1 MKNFSKILI
10 ANRGE
15 IAIRIMR
22 AANELGKRTVAVYAE
37 EDKLGLHRFKADEA
51 YRIGAGLGPVAAYL
65 SIEEIIRVARACG
78 ADAIHPGYGLLSENP
93 DFVDACDAAN
103 ITFIGPKAATMRKLG
118 DKASA
123 RRVAIEAGVPVV
135 PATDVL
141 PDDMDE
147 VRRMADAVGYPF
159 MLKASW
165 GGGGRGMRPIMGPDE
180 LETMVL
186 EGRREAEAAFG
197 NGEGYLE
204 RLVQKARHVEV
215 QILGDSHGQIYHLWE
230 RDCSVQRRNQKVVER
245 APAPYLSQK
254 QREELCA
261 LGRKICAHVGYECAG
276 TVEFLMDIDTGE
288 FFFIEVNPR
297 VQVEHTV
304 TEEVTG
310 IDIVRAQILI
320 AEGRSIEEATGKASQ
335 AEITLNGHA
344 LQCRITTEDPQ
355 NNFIPDY
362 GRITAYRGAT
372 GMGIRLDGGT
382 AYSGAVITRYYDS
395 LLEKVTAWAP
405 TPEAAIARMDRALRE
420 FRIRGVSTNIAFV
433 ENLLKHETFL
443 NDTYTTKFIDNTPAL
458 FTFKKRRDRAT
469 KILTYIADI
478 TVNGH
483 PETEGRNKPAA
494 HARQPVVP
502 AVRAEHAPYGT
513 RNLLQEKGAEAVADW
528 MLAQKQLLLTD
539 TTMRDGHQSL
549 LATRMR
555 SIDMLNVAGSYAR
568 NLPQLFSVEA
578 WGGATFDVAYRFLQ
592 ECPWQRLRD
601 LRARMPNMLIQMLL
615 RASNGVGY
623 TNYPDNVVQKFVA
636 QSAETG
642 VDVFRVFDSLNWV
655 ENMRVAMDAVVES
668 GKLCEAAICYT
679 GDILNPDR
687 AKYDLK
693 YYVHMGKEL
702 KAAGAHILGLK
713 DMAGLLKPAAAT
725 VLIKALKEEVGLPIH
740 FHTHDTSGIAAATIL
755 AASEA
760 GVDAVDA
767 AMDAFSGGTS
777 QPCLGSIVEALR
789 NTDRDTGL
797 DIDLIRQISDYWEAV
812 RCQYAAFESGTKAPA
827 SEVYLHE
834 MPGGQFTNLKAQ
846 ARSLGLEERWH
857 EVAQAYA
864 DVNAM
869 FGDIVK
875 VTPSSKVVG
884 DMALMMVSQGLSRE
898 QVEDPAVDVAFPD
911 SVIDMMRGNLGQP
924 PGGFPPAF
932 VAKVLKGEAPNTER
946 PGKRMPSADL
956 DAVRA
961 ELTDQLEGF
970 AVDDEDLCGYLMYPK
985 VFLDYMGRHRKYG
998 PVRTLPTKTFFYGM
1012 QPREEISVEI
1022 DPGKTL
1028 EIRLQAVG
1036 ETNDDGDAKV
1046 FFELNGQPRVIR
1058 VANRKAAASVA
1069 RRPKADMGN
1078 PAHIGAPMPGL
1089 IATVCVSAGQ
1099 KVIAGDLLLTI
1110 EAMKM
1115 ETGIHAEA
1123 DGTVKA
1129 VHVSAGA
1136 QVDAK
1141 DLLVEMDL

>member
-1 MKNFSKILI
+1 MADFKKILI

-51 YRIGAGLGPVAAYL
+51 YKIGEGLGPVAAYL
-65 SIEEIIRVARACG
+65 SIDEILRVAKACG

-93 DFVDACDAAN
+93 DFVDACTEAGIA
-103 ITFIGPKAATMRKLG
+103 FIGPKAETMRQLG

-123 RRVAIEAGVPVV
+123 RRVAIEAQVPVV

-141 PDDMDE
+141 GDDMDAI
-147 VRRMADAVGYPF
+147 RADAAKIGYPL

-165 GGGGRGMRPIMGPDE
+165 GGGGRGMRPIRNAEE
-180 LETMVL
+180 LEEKVL

-204 RLVQKARHVEV
+204 RMIQRARHVEV
-215 QILGDSHGQIYHLWE
+215 QILGDKFGDIYHLYE

-245 APAPYLSQK
+245 APAPYLTEA
-254 QREELCA
+254 QRAEICA
-261 LGRKICAHVGYECAG
+261 LGKKICAHVDYECAG
-276 TVEFLMDIDTGE
+276 TVEFLMDMDSQE
-288 FFFIEVNPR
+288 FYFIEVNPR

-304 TEEVTG
+304 TEEITG

-320 AEGRSIEEATGKASQ
+320 AEGKPLSEATGTACQ
-335 AEITLNGHA
+335 EDVQLDGHA
-344 LQCRITTEDPQ
+344 IQCRVTTEDPS

-433 ENLLKHETFL
+433 ENLLKHPTFL
-443 NDTYTTKFIDNTPAL
+443 NYEYTTSFIDTTPDL
-458 FTFKKRRDRAT
+458 FKFSKRRDRAT

-483 PETEGRNKPAA
+483 PETQDRARPASDIKPPKAPIA
-494 HARQPVVP
+494 LGD
-502 AVRAEHAPYGT
+502 RAEGT
-513 RNLLQEKGAEAVADW
+513 KDILTARGPKGLADW
-528 MLAQKQLLLTD
+528 MKAQDRLLLTD

-555 SIDMLNVAGSYAR
+555 SHDMVKIAPAYAAGLSG
-568 NLPQLFSVEA
+568 LFSVEC

-601 LRARMPNMLIQMLL
+601 LRAAMPNIMTQMLL

-623 TNYPDNVVQKFVA
+623 TNYPDNVVQFFVHQA
-636 QSAETG
+636 AETG

-655 ENMRVAMDAVVES
+655 ENMRVAMDAVIAADRV
-668 GKLCEAAICYT
+668 CEGTICYT

-693 YYVHMGKEL
+693 YYVAMAKEL
-702 KAAGAHILGLK
+702 EAAGAHVLGLK
-713 DMAGLLKPAAAT
+713 DMAGLLKPAAA
-725 VLIKALKEEVGLPIH
+725 KALIGALKQEVGLPIH
-740 FHTHDTSGIAAATIL
+740 FHTHDTSGISGATVLAAA
-755 AASEA
+755 EA
-760 GVDAVDA
+760 GVDAVDT
-767 AMDAFSGGTS
+767 AMDAFAGGTS
-777 QPCLGSIVEALR
+777 QPALGSIVEALAH
-789 NTDRDTGL
+789 TERDTGL
-797 DIDLIRQISDYWEAV
+797 DIAEIRKISGYWEHV
-812 RCQYAAFESGTKAPA
+812 RAQYSAFESGLQAPA

-846 ARSLGLEERWH
+846 ARSLGLEERW
-857 EVAQAYA
+857 EDVAQTYA
-864 DVNAM
+864 DVNQM

-884 DMALMMVSQGLSRE
+884 DMALMMVSQGLTRAE
-898 QVEDPAVDVAFPD
+898 VEDPARDVAFPD
-911 SVIDMMRGNLGQP
+911 SVVDMMRGNLGQP
-924 PGGFPPAF
+924 PGGFPAGIS
-932 VAKVLKGEAPNTER
+932 AKVLKGQPPMTER
-946 PGKRMPSADL
+946 PGKSMPAADL
-956 DAVRA
+956 EALRA
-961 ELTDQLEGF
+961 EVSGVLEGKQ
-970 AVDDEDLCGYLMYPK
+970 VDDEDLNGYLMYPK
-985 VFLDYMGRHRKYG
+985 VFLDYMGRHRTYG
-998 PVRTLPTKTFFYGM
+998 PVRVLPTQTFFYGM
-1012 QPREEISVEI
+1012 QPGEEITAEI

-1028 EIRLQAVG
+1028 EILLQAVG
-1036 ETNDDGDAKV
+1036 ETNEEGDARV

-1058 VANRKAAASVA
+1058 VPNRKVKSTAAA
-1069 RRPKADMGN
+1069 RPKAENGN
-1078 PAHIGAPMPGL
+1078 INHIGAPMPGVVASVAVL
-1089 IATVCVSAGQ
+1089 TGAQVH
-1099 KVIAGDLLLTI
+1099 AGDLLLTI

-1115 ETGIHAEA
+1115 ETGLHAERDA
-1123 DGTVKA
+1123 VIKA
-1129 VHVSAGA
+1129 VHVTPGA
-1136 QVDAK
+1136 QIDAK
-1141 DLLVEMDL
+1141 DLLIEFE

>member
-1 MKNFSKILI
+1 MADFKKILI

-22 AANELGKRTVAVYAE
+22 AANEMGKKTVAVFAE

-51 YRIGAGLGPVAAYL
+51 YRIGEGLGPVAAYL
-65 SIEEIIRVARACG
+65 SIDEIIRVARECG

-93 DFVDACDAAN
+93 AFVDACDKN
-103 ITFIGPKAATMRKLG
+103 GITFIGPKAETMRALG

-123 RRVAIEAGVPVV
+123 RKVAIAAGVPVI
-135 PATDVL
+135 PATEVLGDDV
-141 PDDMDE
+141 
-147 VRRMADAVGYPF
+147 DAIAEEAAEIGYPL

-165 GGGGRGMRPIMGPDE
+165 GGGGRGMRPINGPDE
-180 LETMVL
+180 LEEKIL

-204 RLVQKARHVEV
+204 KMITRARHVEV
-215 QILGDSHGQIYHLWE
+215 QILGDKHGEIYHLWE

-245 APAPYLSQK
+245 APAPYLSDA
-254 QREELCA
+254 QRQELCE
-261 LGRKICAHVGYECAG
+261 LGRRICAHVKYECAG
-276 TVEFLMDIDTGE
+276 TVEFLMDVETGK
-288 FFFIEVNPR
+288 FYFIEVNPR

-310 IDIVRAQILI
+310 IDIVQSQILI
-320 AEGRSIEEATGKASQ
+320 AEGKTIAEATGKASQ
-335 AEITLNGHA
+335 EDVTLNGHA
-344 LQCRITTEDPQ
+344 LQTRITTEDPQ

-362 GRITAYRGAT
+362 GRITAFRSAT

-382 AYSGAVITRYYDS
+382 AYSGGVITRYYDS
-395 LLEKVTAWAP
+395 LLVKVTAWAP
-405 TPEAAIARMDRALRE
+405 TPQKAINRMDRALRE

-433 ENLLKHETFL
+433 ENLLKHPTFL
-443 NDTYTTKFIDNTPAL
+443 SDQYTTKFIDETPDL
-458 FTFKKRRDRAT
+458 FAFEKRRDRGT
-469 KILTYIADI
+469 KVLTYIADI

-483 PETEGRNKPAA
+483 PETEGRPAPAA
-494 HARQPVVP
+494 DLKTPKPPSHGTDLA
-502 AVRAEHAPYGT
+502 YGT
-513 RNLLQEKGAEAVADW
+513 RNLLEQKGPAAVAEW
-528 MLAQKQLLLTD
+528 MLKQQQVLITD

-549 LATRMR
+549 LATRLR
-555 SIDMLNVAGSYAR
+555 SIDMIKVAPSYAA
-568 NLPQLFSVEA
+568 NLPQLFSIEC

-601 LRARMPNMLIQMLL
+601 LRSAMPNLMTQMLL

-623 TNYPDNVVQKFVA
+623 TNYSDNVVQSFVA
-636 QSAETG
+636 EAAKG
-642 VDVFRVFDSLNWV
+642 IDVFRVFDSLNWV
-655 ENMRVAMDAVVES
+655 ENMRVAMDAVVEA
-668 GKLCEAAICYT
+668 GKICEGSICYT

-693 YYVHMGKEL
+693 YYVDMGKQL
-702 KAAGAHILGLK
+702 RDAGAHVLGLK
-713 DMAGLLKPAAAT
+713 DMAGLLKPAAARQL
-725 VLIKALKEEVGLPIH
+725 VKALREEVGLPIH
-740 FHTHDTSGIAAATIL
+740 FHTHDTSGVAGATIL
-755 AASEA
+755 AAADA

-797 DIDLIRQISDYWEAV
+797 DIERIREISAYWEQV
-812 RCQYAAFESGTKAPA
+812 RAQYTAFESGLAAPA

-846 ARSLGLEERWH
+846 ARSLGLEERWGD
-857 EVAQAYA
+857 VAKTYA
-864 DVNAM
+864 DVNQM

-884 DMALMMVSQGLSRE
+884 DMALMMVSQGITRD
-898 QVEDPAVDVAFPD
+898 QVEDPETDVAFPD

-924 PGGFPPAF
+924 PGGFPTGI
-932 VAKVLKGEAPNTER
+932 VNKVLKGEAPNTER
-946 PGKRMPSADL
+946 PGKHLAPVDL
-956 DAVRA
+956 EAKRQEVS
-961 ELTDQLEGF
+961 DQLDG
-970 AVDDEDLCGYLMYPK
+970 APIDDEDLNGYLMYPK
-985 VFLDYMGRHRKYG
+985 VFTDYMQRHKTYG

-1012 QPREEISVEI
+1012 EPGEEITAEI

-1036 ETNDDGDAKV
+1036 ETTDDGEVKV

-1058 VANRKAAASVA
+1058 VPNRIVKATTAAK
-1069 RRPKADMGN
+1069 PKAELGN
-1078 PAHIGAPMPGL
+1078 ANHIGAPMPGVV
-1089 IATVCVSAGQ
+1089 ASVAVQAGQ
-1099 KVIAGDLLLTI
+1099 EVRDGDLLLTI

-1115 ETGIHAEA
+1115 ETGIHAER
-1123 DGTVKA
+1123 DA
-1129 VHVSAGA
+1129 VIKQTHVGVGA
-1136 QVDAK
+1136 QIDAK
-1141 DLLVEMDL
+1141 DLLIELE

>member
-1 MKNFSKILI
+1 MADFKKILI

-22 AANELGKRTVAVYAE
+22 AANEMGKKTVAIFAE

-51 YRIGAGLGPVAAYL
+51 YRIGEGLGPVAAYL
-65 SIEEIIRVARACG
+65 SIDEIIRVARECG

-93 DFVDACDAAN
+93 AFVDACDKN
-103 ITFIGPKAATMRKLG
+103 GITFIGPKAETMRALG

-123 RRVAIEAGVPVV
+123 RKVAIAADVPVIPATEVLGDNMDAIAKEAG
-135 PATDVL
+135 
-141 PDDMDE
+141 E
-147 VRRMADAVGYPF
+147 IGYPL

-165 GGGGRGMRPIMGPDE
+165 GGGGRGMRPINGPDE
-180 LETMVL
+180 LEEKIL

-204 RLVQKARHVEV
+204 KMITRARHVEV
-215 QILGDSHGQIYHLWE
+215 QILGDKHGEIYHLWE

-245 APAPYLSQK
+245 APAPYLSDA
-254 QREELCA
+254 QRQELCE
-261 LGRKICAHVGYECAG
+261 LGRRICAHVNYECAG
-276 TVEFLMDIDTGE
+276 TVEFLMDMETGK
-288 FFFIEVNPR
+288 FYFIEVNPR

-310 IDIVRAQILI
+310 IDIVQSQILI
-320 AEGRSIEEATGKASQ
+320 AEGKTIAEATGKASQ
-335 AEITLNGHA
+335 QDVTLNGHA
-344 LQCRITTEDPQ
+344 LQTRITTEDPQ

-362 GRITAYRGAT
+362 GRITAFRSAT

-382 AYSGAVITRYYDS
+382 AYSGGVITRYYDS
-395 LLEKVTAWAP
+395 LLVKVTAWAP
-405 TPEAAIARMDRALRE
+405 TPQKAINRMDRALRE

-433 ENLLKHETFL
+433 ENLLKHPTFL
-443 NDTYTTKFIDNTPAL
+443 SDQYTTKFIDETPDL
-458 FTFKKRRDRAT
+458 FSFEKRRDRGT
-469 KILTYIADI
+469 KVLTYIADI

-483 PETEGRNKPAA
+483 PETEGRPAPAA
-494 HARQPVVP
+494 DLKTPKPPSHGTDLA
-502 AVRAEHAPYGT
+502 YGT
-513 RNLLQEKGAEAVADW
+513 RNLLEQKGPAAVADW
-528 MLAQKQLLLTD
+528 MLKQQQVLITD

-549 LATRMR
+549 LATRLR
-555 SIDMLNVAGSYAR
+555 SIDMIKVAPSYAA
-568 NLPQLFSVEA
+568 NLPQLFSIEC

-601 LRARMPNMLIQMLL
+601 LRSAMPNLMTQMLL

-623 TNYPDNVVQKFVA
+623 TNYPDNVVQSFVA
-636 QSAETG
+636 EAAKG
-642 VDVFRVFDSLNWV
+642 IDVFRVFDSLNWV
-655 ENMRVAMDAVVES
+655 ENMRVAMDAVVEA
-668 GKLCEAAICYT
+668 GKICEGSICYT

-693 YYVHMGKEL
+693 YYVDMGKQL
-702 KAAGAHILGLK
+702 RAAGAHVLGLK
-713 DMAGLLKPAAAT
+713 DMAGLLKPAAARQL
-725 VLIKALKEEVGLPIH
+725 VKALKEEVGLPIH
-740 FHTHDTSGIAAATIL
+740 FHTHDTSGVAGATIL
-755 AASEA
+755 AAADA

-767 AMDAFSGGTS
+767 AMDSFSGGTS

-797 DIDLIRQISDYWEAV
+797 DIERIRDISAYWEQV
-812 RCQYAAFESGTKAPA
+812 RAQYTAFESGLAAPA

-846 ARSLGLEERWH
+846 ARSLGLEERWGD
-857 EVAQAYA
+857 VAKTYA
-864 DVNAM
+864 DVNQM

-884 DMALMMVSQGLSRE
+884 DMALMMVSQGITRD
-898 QVEDPAVDVAFPD
+898 QVEDPETDVAFPD

-924 PGGFPPAF
+924 PGGFPTGI
-932 VAKVLKGEAPNTER
+932 VNKVLKGEAPNTER
-946 PGKRMPSADL
+946 PGKHLPPVDL
-956 DAVRA
+956 EAKRQEVS
-961 ELTDQLEGF
+961 DQLDGTPI
-970 AVDDEDLCGYLMYPK
+970 DDEDLNGYLMYPK
-985 VFLDYMGRHRKYG
+985 VFTDYMQRHKTYG

-1012 QPREEISVEI
+1012 EPGEEITAEI

-1036 ETNDDGDAKV
+1036 ETTDDGEVKV

-1058 VANRKAAASVA
+1058 VPNRIVKATTAAK
-1069 RRPKADMGN
+1069 PKAELGN
-1078 PAHIGAPMPGL
+1078 ANHIGAPMPGVV
-1089 IATVCVSAGQ
+1089 ASVAVQAGQ
-1099 KVIAGDLLLTI
+1099 EVREGDLLLTI

-1115 ETGIHAEA
+1115 ETGIHAER
-1123 DGTVKA
+1123 DA
-1129 VHVSAGA
+1129 VIKQTHVSAGA
-1136 QVDAK
+1136 QIDAK
-1141 DLLVEMDL
+1141 DLLIELE

>member
-22 AANELGKRTVAVYAE
+22 AANEMGKRTVAVYAE
-37 EDKLGLHRFKADEA
+37 EDKLSLHRFKSDEA
-51 YRIGAGLGPVAAYL
+51 YRIGEGMGPVAAYL
-65 SIEEIIRVARACG
+65 SIEEIIRVAKACG

-93 DFVDACDAAN
+93 DFVDACVDAG
-103 ITFIGPKAATMRKLG
+103 ITFIGPKAATMRMLG

-123 RRVAIEAGVPVV
+123 RKVAIEAGVPVV

-141 PDDMDE
+141 PDDMGE
-147 VRRMADAVGYPF
+147 VRRMADEVGYPF

-165 GGGGRGMRPIMGPDE
+165 GGGGRGMRRIMGPDE
-180 LETMVL
+180 LEDMVL
-186 EGRREAEAAFG
+186 EGKREAEAAFG

-204 RLVQKARHVEV
+204 RLVQRARHVEV

-245 APAPYLSQK
+245 APAPYLSQE
-254 QREELCA
+254 QRETLCA

-276 TVEFLMDIDTGE
+276 TVEFLMDIDTEE

-320 AEGRSIEEATGKASQ
+320 AEGRTIEEATGKASQ
-335 AEITLNGHA
+335 DEITLNGHA

-433 ENLLKHETFL
+433 ENLLKHPTFL
-443 NDTYTTKFIDNTPAL
+443 DNTYTTTFIDNTPEL
-458 FTFKKRRDRAT
+458 FNFKKRRDRAT

-483 PETEGRNKPAA
+483 PETEGRAMPPA
-494 HARQPVVP
+494 HAKMPVVP
-502 AVRAEHAPYGT
+502 AVRSENAPYGT
-513 RNLLQEKGAEAVADW
+513 RNMLEEKGAQAVADW
-528 MLAQKQLLLTD
+528 MLAQEQLLITD

-555 SIDMLNVAGSYAR
+555 SVDMLNVAESYAH
-568 NLPQLFSVEA
+568 NLSGLFSIEA

-601 LRARMPNMLIQMLL
+601 LRARVPNVMTQMLL

-636 QSAETG
+636 QAADTG

-668 GKLCEAAICYT
+668 GKVCEGAICYT
-679 GDILNPDR
+679 GDILNPER

-693 YYVHMGKEL
+693 YYVAMGKEL
-702 KAAGAHILGLK
+702 RDAGAHILGLK

-725 VLIKALKEEVGLPIH
+725 ALVKALKEEVGLPIH

-760 GVDAVDA
+760 GVDAVDV

-797 DIDLIRQISDYWEAV
+797 DIGVIRQTSDYWEAV
-812 RCQYAAFESGTKAPA
+812 RTQYTAFESGTRAPA

-864 DVNAM
+864 DVNQM

-884 DMALMMVSQGLSRE
+884 DMALMMVSQGLSRAE
-898 QVEDPAVDVAFPD
+898 VEDPEVDVAFPD

-924 PGGFPPAF
+924 PNGFPEDF
-932 VAKVLKGEAPNTER
+932 VAKVLKGEKPNTER
-946 PGKRMPSADL
+946 PGLHLPVADL
-956 DAVRA
+956 EAVRA
-961 ELTDQLEGF
+961 EVSKELEGF
-970 AVDDEDLCGYLMYPK
+970 KVDDEDLCGYLMYPK
-985 VFLDYMGRHRKYG
+985 VFLDYMGRHRTYG

-1012 QPREEISVEI
+1012 EPGEEISAEI

-1036 ETNDDGDAKV
+1036 ETNEDGDAKV
-1046 FFELNGQPRVIR
+1046 FFELNGQPRNIR
-1058 VANRKAAASVA
+1058 VPNRKVAATTAK
-1069 RRPKADMGN
+1069 RPKAEAGN
-1078 PAHIGAPMPGL
+1078 AKHIGAPMPGL

-1099 KVIAGDLLLTI
+1099 EVKEGDLLMTI

-1115 ETGIHAEA
+1115 ETGIHADA

-1129 VHVSAGA
+1129 VHVTAGA

-1141 DLLVEMDL
+1141 DLLVEFD

>member
-1 MKNFSKILI
+1 MADFKKILI

-22 AANELGKRTVAVYAE
+22 AANEMGKKTVAVFAE

-51 YRIGAGLGPVAAYL
+51 YRIGEGLGPVAAYL
-65 SIEEIIRVARACG
+65 SIDEIIRVARECG
-78 ADAIHPGYGLLSENP
+78 ADAVHPGYGLLSENP
-93 DFVDACDAAN
+93 AFVDACDKN
-103 ITFIGPKAATMRKLG
+103 GITFIGPKAETMRALG

-123 RRVAIEAGVPVV
+123 RKVAIAAGVPVI
-135 PATDVL
+135 PATEVL
-141 PDDMDE
+141 GDDME
-147 VRRMADAVGYPF
+147 AIAKEAVEIGYPL

-165 GGGGRGMRPIMGPDE
+165 GGGGRGMRPINGPDE
-180 LETMVL
+180 LEEKIL

-204 RLVQKARHVEV
+204 KMITRARHVEV
-215 QILGDSHGQIYHLWE
+215 QILGDKHGQIYHLWE

-245 APAPYLSQK
+245 APAPYLSDA
-254 QREELCA
+254 QRQELCE
-261 LGRKICAHVGYECAG
+261 LGRRICAHVNYECAG
-276 TVEFLMDIDTGE
+276 TVEFLMDMETGK
-288 FFFIEVNPR
+288 FYFIEVNPR

-310 IDIVRAQILI
+310 IDIVQSQILI
-320 AEGRSIEEATGKASQ
+320 AEGKTIAEATGKASQ
-335 AEITLNGHA
+335 EDVSLNGHA
-344 LQCRITTEDPQ
+344 LQTRITTEDPQ

-362 GRITAYRGAT
+362 GRITAFRSAT

-382 AYSGAVITRYYDS
+382 AYSGGVITRYYDS
-395 LLEKVTAWAP
+395 LLVKVTAWAP
-405 TPEAAIARMDRALRE
+405 TPQKAINRMDRALRE

-433 ENLLKHETFL
+433 ENLLKHPTFL
-443 NDTYTTKFIDNTPAL
+443 SDQYTTKFIDETPDL
-458 FTFKKRRDRAT
+458 FSFEKRRDRGT
-469 KILTYIADI
+469 KVLTYIADI

-483 PETEGRNKPAA
+483 PETEGRPAPAA
-494 HARQPVVP
+494 DLKTPKPPSHGTDLA
-502 AVRAEHAPYGT
+502 YGT
-513 RNLLQEKGAEAVADW
+513 RNLLEQKGPAAVADW
-528 MLAQKQLLLTD
+528 MLKQQQVLITD

-549 LATRMR
+549 LATRLR
-555 SIDMLNVAGSYAR
+555 SIDMIKVAPSYAA
-568 NLPQLFSVEA
+568 NLPQLFSIEC

-601 LRARMPNMLIQMLL
+601 LRSAMPNLMTQMLL

-623 TNYPDNVVQKFVA
+623 TNYPDNVVQSFVA
-636 QSAETG
+636 EAAKG
-642 VDVFRVFDSLNWV
+642 IDVFRVFDSLNWV
-655 ENMRVAMDAVVES
+655 ENMRVAMDAVVEAN
-668 GKLCEAAICYT
+668 KICEGTICYT

-693 YYVHMGKEL
+693 YYVDMGKQL
-702 KAAGAHILGLK
+702 RDAGAHVLGLK
-713 DMAGLLKPAAAT
+713 DMAGLLKPAAARQL
-725 VLIKALKEEVGLPIH
+725 VKALKEEVGLPIH
-740 FHTHDTSGIAAATIL
+740 FHTHDTSGVAGATIL
-755 AASEA
+755 AAADA

-797 DIDLIRQISDYWEAV
+797 DIERIREISAYWEQV
-812 RCQYAAFESGTKAPA
+812 RAQYTAFESGLAAPA

-846 ARSLGLEERWH
+846 ARSLGLEERWGD
-857 EVAQAYA
+857 VAKTYA
-864 DVNAM
+864 DVNQM

-884 DMALMMVSQGLSRE
+884 DMALMMVSQGMTRD
-898 QVEDPAVDVAFPD
+898 QVEDPATDVAFPD

-924 PGGFPPAF
+924 PGGFPAEI
-932 VAKVLKGEAPNTER
+932 VNKVLKGEAPNTAR
-946 PGKRMPSADL
+946 PGKHLPPVDL
-956 DAVRA
+956 EAKRQEVS
-961 ELTDQLEGF
+961 DQLDGTPI
-970 AVDDEDLCGYLMYPK
+970 DDEDLNGYLMYPK
-985 VFLDYMGRHRKYG
+985 VFTDYMQRHKTYG

-1012 QPREEISVEI
+1012 EPGEEITAEI

-1036 ETNDDGDAKV
+1036 ETTDDGEVKV

-1058 VANRKAAASVA
+1058 VPNRIVKATTSAK
-1069 RRPKADMGN
+1069 PKAELGN
-1078 PAHIGAPMPGL
+1078 ANHIGAPMPGVV
-1089 IATVCVSAGQ
+1089 ASVAVQAGQ
-1099 KVIAGDLLLTI
+1099 EVREGDLLLTI

-1115 ETGIHAEA
+1115 ETGIHAER
-1123 DGTVKA
+1123 DA
-1129 VHVSAGA
+1129 VIKQTHVSAGA
-1136 QVDAK
+1136 QIDAK
-1141 DLLVEMDL
+1141 DLLIELE

>member
-1 MKNFSKILI
+1 MTDFSKILI

-22 AANELGKRTVAVYAE
+22 AANEMGKRTVAVYAE

-51 YRIGAGLGPVAAYL
+51 YRIGEGMGPVAAYL
-65 SIEEIIRVARACG
+65 SIAEIIRVAKMSG

-93 DFVDACDAAN
+93 EFVDACDAAG
-103 ITFIGPKAATMRKLG
+103 IKFIGPKAATMRKLG

-123 RRVAIEAGVPVV
+123 RRVAMDAGVPVV
-135 PATDVL
+135 PATEVL

-147 VRRMADAVGYPF
+147 VRRMAGEVGYPF

-165 GGGGRGMRPIMGPDE
+165 GGGGRGMRPIMNEGE
-180 LETMVL
+180 LEELVL
-186 EGRREAEAAFG
+186 EGRREAQAAFG

-204 RLVQKARHVEV
+204 RLVQRARHVEV
-215 QILGDSHGQIYHLWE
+215 QILGDSFGEIYHLYE

-245 APAPYLSQK
+245 APAPYLSEE
-254 QREELCA
+254 QRTEICA

-276 TVEFLMDIDTGE
+276 TVEFLMDMDTQE

-320 AEGRSIEEATGKASQ
+320 AEGKTLAEATGKSTQ
-335 AEITLNGHA
+335 SKITLNGHA
-344 LQCRITTEDPQ
+344 LQTRITTEDPQ

-362 GRITAYRGAT
+362 GRITAYRSAT
-372 GMGIRLDGGT
+372 GMGVRLDGGT

-395 LLEKVTAWAP
+395 LLVKITCSGP
-405 TPEAAIARMDRALRE
+405 TPGSAIARMDRALRE

-433 ENLLKHETFL
+433 INLLKHPTFL
-443 NDTYTTKFIDNTPAL
+443 DNSYTTKFIDNATDL
-458 FTFKKRRDRAT
+458 FKFKPRRDRAT
-469 KILTYIADI
+469 KILNYIADI

-483 PETEGRNKPAA
+483 PDVEGRAKPDLHAKVPKPPANHAA
-494 HARQPVVP
+494 EP
-502 AVRAEHAPYGT
+502 AYGT
-513 RNLLQEKGAEAVADW
+513 RNLLEDKGPQAVADW
-528 MLAQKQLLLTD
+528 MAAQKQLLITD

-555 SIDMLNVAGSYAR
+555 SHDMIKVADAYAH
-568 NLPQLFSVEA
+568 NLPQLFSMEC

-601 LRARMPNMLIQMLL
+601 LRKAMPNLMSQMLL

-623 TNYPDNVVQKFVA
+623 TNYPDNVVQEFVRQA
-636 QSAETG
+636 ATTG

-655 ENMRVAMDAVVES
+655 ENMRVAMDAVVEN
-668 GKLCEAAICYT
+668 GKVCEGTICYT
-679 GDILNPDR
+679 GDILDPNR

-693 YYVHMGKEL
+693 YYVAMGKDL

-713 DMAGLLKPAAAT
+713 DMAGLLKPAAAS
-725 VLIKALKEEVGLPIH
+725 VLVKALKEEVGLPIH

-755 AASEA
+755 AASDA
-760 GVDAVDA
+760 GVDAVDV

-777 QPCLGSIVEALR
+777 QPCLGSVVEALR

-797 DIDLIRQISDYWEAV
+797 DIDAVREISDYWEAV
-812 RCQYAAFESGTKAPA
+812 RGQYTAFESGTAAPA

-834 MPGGQFTNLKAQ
+834 MPGGQYTNLKAQ
-846 ARSLGLEERWH
+846 ARSLGLEDRWPL
-857 EVAQAYA
+857 VAKTYA
-864 DVNAM
+864 DVNQM

-884 DMALMMVSQGLSRE
+884 DMALMMVTQDLTRAD
-898 QVEDPAVDVAFPD
+898 VENPDTDVAFPD
-911 SVIDMMRGNLGQP
+911 SVIDMMKGNLGQP
-924 PGGFPPAF
+924 PGGFPEKF
-932 VAKVLKGEAPNTER
+932 VAKVLKGEAPDTSR
-946 PGKRMPSADL
+946 PGEHLAPLDL
-956 DAVRA
+956 EKARA
-961 ELTDQLEGF
+961 EVSKEMGGLK
-970 AVDDEDLCGYLMYPK
+970 VDDEDLNGYLMYPK
-985 VFLDYMGRHRKYG
+985 VYLDYMGRHRKYG

-1012 QPREEISVEI
+1012 KSGEEISAEI

-1028 EIRLQAVG
+1028 EILMQAVG
-1036 ETNDDGDAKV
+1036 ETDDAGEARV
-1046 FFELNGQPRVIR
+1046 FFELNGQPRTVR
-1058 VANRKAAASVA
+1058 VRNRKATATTQKRAQVEAGNAAHV
-1069 RRPKADMGN
+1069 
-1078 PAHIGAPMPGL
+1078 GAPMPGV
-1089 IATVCVSAGQ
+1089 ISSVVVAVGQ
-1099 KVIAGDLLLTI
+1099 EVKQGDLLCTI

-1115 ETGIHAEA
+1115 ETGIAAEN
-1123 DGTVKA
+1123 DGIVKA
-1129 VHVSAGA
+1129 IHAPAGS

-1141 DLLVEMDL
+1141 DLLIEFEG